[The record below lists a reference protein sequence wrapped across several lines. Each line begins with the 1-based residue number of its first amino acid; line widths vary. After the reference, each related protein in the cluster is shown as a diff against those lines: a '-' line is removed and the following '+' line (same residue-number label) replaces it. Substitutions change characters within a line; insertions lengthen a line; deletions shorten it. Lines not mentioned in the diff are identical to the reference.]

1 MEFYNIKWQ
10 DFGSHTGNSFK
21 DLLTEPDFLDVTLA
35 CDDDK
40 PVSAHKV
47 ILSGSS
53 DFFKKILLKNYH
65 QRPLIV
71 LDGVSHCDLLAVIDF
86 IYTGSAD
93 VPKERLEEF
102 LRVGRKLKVKG
113 LMQSSEEIEK
123 LIPRKRETTEKTSIE
138 NSKIHNVR
146 VNLKNV
152 SSDVLTQKNVVE
164 QNFKDSVL
172 TSANNQDSAESTEGA
187 KSVKEELIDHPTFY
201 PIDEDGIEDDDD
213 IVLVHNDYARINNQ
227 EKEVTD
233 CQNEVV
239 TNVLE
244 DESKK
249 CETNVAELSPSIVI
263 QAKVKGKKQ
272 KKVSSFKCD
281 ECDHYLPDLDNL
293 KNHKFYKHG
302 RKTYK
307 CDQCN
312 HKTQREK
319 ALEFHKQMKHSR
331 TFGR

>member
-53 DFFKKILLKNYH
+53 DFFKNILLKNYH

-71 LDGVSHCDLLAVIDF
+71 LDGVSHCDLLSVIDF

-93 VPKERLEEF
+93 VPKERLAEF
-102 LRVGRKLKVKG
+102 MRVGRKLRVKG
-113 LMQSSEEIEK
+113 LMQSSDEIEK
-123 LIPRKRETTEKTSIE
+123 LIPQKSETMKKTPLEKV
-138 NSKIHNVR
+138 KIQNVR

-152 SSDVLTQKNVVE
+152 SLD
-164 QNFKDSVL
+164 DSGQ
-172 TSANNQDSAESTEGA
+172 TYDGNKSTDSALQSFDNQHQESVENHEEA
-187 KSVKEELIDHPTFY
+187 DKSVKEEFVEHSSVFPVN
-201 PIDEDGIEDDDD
+201 EDTIEDDDD
-213 IVLVHNDYARINNQ
+213 IVLVHNDYAKPT
-227 EKEVTD
+227 EKEI
-233 CQNEVV
+233 
-239 TNVLE
+239 
-244 DESKK
+244 
-249 CETNVAELSPSIVI
+249 NVAESVLENKSENEETNEEDQCPNIII
-263 QAKVKGKKQ
+263 QAKIKGKKQ
-272 KKVSSFKCD
+272 RKLPVLKCD
-281 ECDHYLPDLDNL
+281 ECDHSVSDMDNL
-293 KNHKFYKHG
+293 KMHKFYSHG
-302 RKTYK
+302 RKIYK

-319 ALEFHKQMKHSR
+319 ALVFHKQMKHSR
-331 TFGR
+331 TMGR